1 MRRSSRRQAK
11 RRPEGPGVR
20 PRSGQEQP
28 TVGTAIPDRDL
39 ETVAAAWTRV
49 GVLFGVPAG
58 KAPVD
63 LEVLICQTAQV
74 APRDERL
81 FVCAASWLATYHGF
95 VNGRRLS
102 ALAAELTTT
111 DAGASAVL
119 GALLSLARTGA
130 GAAPEFDAALSQ
142 CQPLKPARSL
152 FDVMDSMETLRLR
165 ARQRALPLFAEW
177 GLWHDDAALKPTAV
191 RPLGWVLRV
200 PELRVRALLGP
211 SVEADL
217 MTRALEG
224 GVAVRDVAR
233 ATGVSYAAA
242 HAAAGRLVG
251 RGLLTRERSAQRQLL
266 RPTELARTA
275 LAARSRAIQGTR

>member
-1 MRRSSRRQAK
+1 
-11 RRPEGPGVR
+11 
-20 PRSGQEQP
+20 
-28 TVGTAIPDRDL
+28 
-39 ETVAAAWTRV
+39 
-49 GVLFGVPAG
+49 VLFGVPAE

-63 LEVLICQTAQV
+63 LEVLICQTARV

-81 FVCAASWLATYHGF
+81 FVCAASWLAAYHGF

-102 ALAAELTTT
+102 ALAAELATT
-111 DAGASAVL
+111 DASASAVL
-119 GALLSLARTGA
+119 GALLSLARAGA

-142 CQPLKPARSL
+142 CQPFKPARAL
-152 FDVMDSMETLRLR
+152 FDVMESMETLRLR

-177 GLWHDDAALKPTAV
+177 GLWHDDATLKPTAV
-191 RPLGWVLRV
+191 RPLGWVLGV

-233 ATGVSYAAA
+233 ETGVSYAAA

-275 LAARSRAIQGTR
+275 LAARRRASQGSG